1 MSAICPLINEV
12 AAIKRLTILRRRN
25 HTWLPIQVRRD
36 VPVQSPSLLMAHG
49 MNTLSA
55 TTTAKN
61 KIIPSTLSHI
71 NAAQAK
77 AVSSWEVA
85 RSSEVVPGN
94 RTGG

>member
-1 MSAICPLINEV
+1 
-12 AAIKRLTILRRRN
+12 
-25 HTWLPIQVRRD
+25 
-36 VPVQSPSLLMAHG
+36 MAHG